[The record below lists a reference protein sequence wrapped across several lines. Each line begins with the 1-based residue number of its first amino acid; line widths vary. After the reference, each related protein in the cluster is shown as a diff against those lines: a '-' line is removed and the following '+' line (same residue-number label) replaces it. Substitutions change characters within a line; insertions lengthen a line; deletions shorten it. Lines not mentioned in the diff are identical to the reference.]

1 MPEYN
6 KYYQKTDYFGKPY
19 PELIEFISHFDRT
32 NKIIDLGCG
41 QGRDVIALARM
52 GFTVMWID
60 ISDVGINQLNQLAR
74 KEKLAITTAVMD
86 YKTYKNLFEYDIIL
100 MNSMFHFYK
109 NDIEEETKSLYWV
122 LSEMKSKAKLILFV
136 QESKSRINLVKKILL
151 DLDLMISIELE
162 KSILY
167 EEFNSKF
174 YFFVIRKDKWEKL
187 IGEDISF

>member
-6 KYYQKTDYFGKPY
+6 KYYQKRNYFGKPY
-19 PELIEFISHFDRT
+19 PELLEYINRFERT

-52 GFTVMWID
+52 GFSVMGID
-60 ISDVGINQLNQLAR
+60 IADVGINQLNEIVR
-74 KEKLAITTAVMD
+74 KENLDITTEVMD
-86 YKTYKNLFEYDIIL
+86 YKAYKNLLDYDIVL

-109 NDIEEETKSLYWV
+109 RDIEEETKSLYWV
-122 LSEMKSKAKLILFV
+122 LNELKPNAKLFLFV
-136 QESKSRINLVKKILL
+136 QENKSRIKLIKKILVGM
-151 DLDLMISIELE
+151 DLVISIDFE

-174 YFFVIRKDKWEKL
+174 YFFVIRKGK
-187 IGEDISF
+187 

>member
-6 KYYQKTDYFGKPY
+6 KYYQKRDYFGKPY
-19 PELIEFISHFDRT
+19 PELIEYINRLDRT

-41 QGRDVIALARM
+41 QGRDVIAFGRM
-52 GFTVMWID
+52 GFTVMGID
-60 ISDVGINQLNQLAR
+60 ISDVGINQLNELAH

-86 YKTYKNLFEYDIIL
+86 YKAYKNIFEYDIVL

-109 NDIEEETKSLYWV
+109 NDIEEEAKSLYWV
-122 LSEMKSKAKLILFV
+122 LNEMKSKAKLILFV
-136 QESKSRINLVKKILL
+136 QENKSRINLIKKILM

-174 YFFVIRKDKWEKL
+174 YFLVIRKDK
-187 IGEDISF
+187 